1 MRLNGKRML
10 VTGAAQGMGRAI
22 AVQAALEGAEHVV
35 AADINAAGAER
46 TVREVLA
53 TSTATKASAVRVDLR
68 NAAEIEHMVQ
78 AAVADMGG
86 LDTLVNQ
93 AGVLDFNFVP
103 PDTTFETLTEDAW
116 DAVFDIN
123 TKSYWLAV
131 KYAARY
137 LRASD
142 RGPSVVNASSV
153 SGLTGYAAPAYSA
166 SKGATIQ
173 LSRSLA
179 IALAPDVRCNCYCP
193 GSIKTPMSDHFLE
206 LATDKAA
213 QEQNMSG
220 NHLIPRRGRPD
231 EVAKLVCFL
240 ASDDASFITGATYE
254 IDGGTMAW
262 RGTRSPR
269 PEAQANSTLS

>member
-1 MRLNGKRML
+1 MTTEGRSLRLDGKRLL
-10 VTGAAQGMGRAI
+10 VTGGAQGMGRAI
-22 AVQAALEGAEHVV
+22 AVQAAIEGAEHVV
-35 AADINAAGAER
+35 VADINIDGAEKTVAEVGAAGGR
-46 TVREVLA
+46 A
-53 TSTATKASAVRVDLR
+53 TAVAVDLR
-68 NAAEIEHMVQ
+68 DSAQIERMIETGAA
-78 AAVADMGG
+78 AMGG

-93 AGVLDFNFVP
+93 AGVLDIVFAP
-103 PDTTFETLTEDAW
+103 ADATFETLPEQAW

-123 TKSYWLAV
+123 TKAVWLAV
-131 KYAARY
+131 KFAAKY

-153 SGLTGYAAPAYSA
+153 SGLTGYPAPAYSA

-179 IALAPDVRCNCYCP
+179 IQLAPHVRCNCYCP
-193 GSIKTPMSDHFLE
+193 GSIKTPMSDSFLE
-206 LATDKAA
+206 AAEDKAA
-213 QEQNMSG
+213 QEQQMSG

-254 IDGGTMAW
+254 VDGGTMAW
-262 RGTRSPR
+262 RGTR
-269 PEAQANSTLS
+269 AAVTTGG

>member
-10 VTGAAQGMGRAI
+10 VTGGAVGMGRAI

-35 AADINAAGAER
+35 AADINLEGAEQ
-46 TVREVLA
+46 TVQEVLA
-53 TSTATKASAVRVDLR
+53 AGGKATAVRVDLR
-68 NAAEIEHMVQ
+68 STADIEHMVD
-78 AAVADMGG
+78 AAVAAMGG

-93 AGVLDFNFVP
+93 AGVLDAQFAP
-103 PDTTFETLTEDAW
+103 PGTTFETLPEEAW
-116 DAVFDIN
+116 DAVFAIN

-131 KYAARY
+131 KYAARH
-137 LRASD
+137 LRVSD

-153 SGLTGYAAPAYSA
+153 SGLTGYPAAAYSA

-179 IALAPDVRCNCYCP
+179 IQMAPAVRCNCYCP
-193 GSIKTPMSDHFLE
+193 GSITTPMSDGFLE
-206 LATDKAA
+206 LAEDKAA
-213 QEQNMSG
+213 AEQQMSG

-254 IDGGTMAW
+254 IDGGTMGW
-262 RGTRSPR
+262 RGTRS
-269 PEAQANSTLS
+269 SS

>member
-1 MRLNGKRML
+1 M
-10 VTGAAQGMGRAI
+10 VESA
-22 AVQAALEGAEHVV
+22 V
-35 AADINAAGAER
+35 AA
-46 TVREVLA
+46 
-53 TSTATKASAVRVDLR
+53 
-68 NAAEIEHMVQ
+68 
-78 AAVADMGG
+78 MGG

-93 AGVLDFNFVP
+93 AGVLDFTFAP
-103 PDTTFETLTEDAW
+103 AGTTFETLSEEAW

-131 KYAARY
+131 KFAARH
-137 LRASD
+137 LRASG

-153 SGLTGYAAPAYSA
+153 SGLTGYEAAAYSA

-173 LSRSLA
+173 LNRSLA
-179 IALAPDVRCNCYCP
+179 IQLAPDIRCNCYCP
-193 GSIKTPMSDHFLE
+193 GSIKTPMSDGFLE
-206 LATDKAA
+206 LAEDKVA

-262 RGTRSPR
+262 RGTR
-269 PEAQANSTLS
+269 ALS

>member
-1 MRLNGKRML
+1 MGTTMRLDGKRIL

-35 AADINAAGAER
+35 AADLNLAGAEE
-46 TVREVLA
+46 TVQEVLA
-53 TSTATKASAVRVDLR
+53 AGGKATAVRVDLR
-68 NAAEIEHMVQ
+68 NAADVEQMVES
-78 AAVADMGG
+78 AVAAMGG

-93 AGVLDFNFVP
+93 AGVLDYNFAP
-103 PDTTFETLTEDAW
+103 PGTTFETLSEQAW
-116 DAVFDIN
+116 DAVFAIN

-131 KYAARY
+131 KYAAKY

-153 SGLTGYAAPAYSA
+153 SGLTGYDAPAYSS

-179 IALAPDVRCNCYCP
+179 ITLAPDVRCNCYCP
-193 GSIKTPMSDHFLE
+193 GSIKTPMSDAFLE
-206 LATDKAA
+206 LAEDKIA
-213 QEQNMSG
+213 QEQQMSG

-262 RGTRSPR
+262 RGTRS
-269 PEAQANSTLS
+269 LS

>member
-1 MRLNGKRML
+1 VNLNGKRML

-22 AVQAALEGAEHVV
+22 AVQAAIEGAEHVV
-35 AADINAAGAER
+35 AADINLEGAEQ
-46 TVREVLA
+46 TVQEVLA
-53 TSTATKASAVRVDLR
+53 VGGKATAVRVDLR
-68 NAAEIEHMVQ
+68 QAGDIERMVES
-78 AAVADMGG
+78 AVAAMGG

-93 AGVLDFNFVP
+93 AGVLDYNFAP
-103 PDTTFETLTEDAW
+103 AGTTFETLSEDAW

-131 KYAARY
+131 KYAARH

-153 SGLTGYAAPAYSA
+153 SGLTGYEAAAYSA

-173 LSRSLA
+173 LNRSLA
-179 IALAPDVRCNCYCP
+179 IQLAPDVRCNCYCP
-193 GSIKTPMSDHFLE
+193 GSIKTPMSDGFLE
-206 LATDKAA
+206 LAEDKVA

-220 NHLIPRRGRPD
+220 NHLIPRRGRAD

-240 ASDDASFITGATYE
+240 ASDDASFITGVTYE
-254 IDGGTMAW
+254 VDGGTMAW
-262 RGTRSPR
+262 RGTR
-269 PEAQANSTLS
+269 ALA

>member
-1 MRLNGKRML
+1 MALNGKRML
-10 VTGAAQGMGRAI
+10 VTGAAVGMGRAI
-22 AVQAALEGAEHVV
+22 AVQAALAGAEHVV
-35 AADINAAGAER
+35 VADINTEGAEQTAADVLAAGGKA
-46 TVREVLA
+46 TV
-53 TSTATKASAVRVDLR
+53 VRVDLR
-68 NAAEIEHMVQ
+68 SSADIEHMVD
-78 AAVADMGG
+78 AAVTAMGG

-93 AGVLDFNFVP
+93 AGVLDATFAPGV
-103 PDTTFETLTEDAW
+103 TFETLPEEAW
-116 DAVFDIN
+116 DAVYEIN

-131 KYAARY
+131 KYAARH

-153 SGLTGYAAPAYSA
+153 SGLTGYPGTAYSS

-179 IALAPDVRCNCYCP
+179 IQLAPGVRCNCYCP
-193 GSIKTPMSDHFLE
+193 GSIKTPMSDYFLDI
-206 LATDKAA
+206 AHDKAA
-213 QEQNMSG
+213 TEQQMSG

-254 IDGGTMAW
+254 VDGGTMGW
-262 RGTRSPR
+262 RGTRS
-269 PEAQANSTLS
+269 LS

>member
-1 MRLNGKRML
+1 ML

-22 AVQAALEGAEHVV
+22 AVQAAAEGAEHVV
-35 AADINAAGAER
+35 AADINADGAEE

-53 TSTATKASAVRVDLR
+53 AGGKATAVRVDLR
-68 NAAEIEHMVQ
+68 SAADIERMVSS
-78 AAVADMGG
+78 AAAAMGG

-93 AGVLDFNFVP
+93 AGVLDFNFAP
-103 PDTTFETLTEDAW
+103 AGTTFETLPDEAW
-116 DAVFDIN
+116 DAVFAIN
-123 TKSYWLAV
+123 VKSHWLAV

-153 SGLTGYAAPAYSA
+153 AGLTGYPAPAYSA
-166 SKGATIQ
+166 SKGAAIQ

-179 IALAPDVRCNCYCP
+179 ISLAPAVRCNCYCP
-193 GSIKTPMSDHFLE
+193 GSIKTPMSDYFLE
-206 LATDKAA
+206 LAEDKVT

-231 EVAKLVCFL
+231 EVARLVCFL

-254 IDGGTMAW
+254 VDGGTMAW
-262 RGTRSPR
+262 RGTRS
-269 PEAQANSTLS
+269 LS

>member
-1 MRLNGKRML
+1 MQGKRVL
-10 VTGAAQGMGRAI
+10 VTGGAQGMGRAI
-22 AVQAALEGAEHVV
+22 AVQSAIEGAEHVV
-35 AADINAAGAER
+35 AADINLAGAQQTVRDVEAAGGQ
-46 TVREVLA
+46 A
-53 TSTATKASAVRVDLR
+53 TAVAVDLR
-68 NAAEIEHMVQ
+68 DSAQIREMVDS
-78 AAVADMGG
+78 AVAAMGG

-93 AGVLDFNFVP
+93 AGVLDFAFAP
-103 PDTTFETLTEDAW
+103 PDSTFETLPEEAW

-131 KYAARY
+131 KFAAPH

-153 SGLTGYAAPAYSA
+153 SGLTGYPAPAYSA

-179 IALAPDVRCNCYCP
+179 IQLAPDVRCNCYCP
-193 GSIKTPMSDHFLE
+193 GSIKTPMSDSFLE
-206 LATDKAA
+206 IAEDQEA
-213 QEQNMSG
+213 QEQQMSG
-220 NHLIPRRGRPD
+220 NHLIPRRGRAE

-240 ASDDASFITGATYE
+240 TSDDASFITGATYV

-262 RGTRSPR
+262 RGTR
-269 PEAQANSTLS
+269 T

>member
-1 MRLNGKRML
+1 VRLNGKRML

-35 AADINAAGAER
+35 AADINLDGAEQ
-46 TVREVLA
+46 TAREVLA
-53 TSTATKASAVRVDLR
+53 AGGKASAVRVDLC

-93 AGVLDFNFVP
+93 AGVLDFSFAP
-103 PDTTFETLTEDAW
+103 PDTTFETLPEDAW

-153 SGLTGYAAPAYSA
+153 SGLTGYSAPAYSA

-206 LATDKAA
+206 LAADQVA
-213 QEQNMSG
+213 QERNMSG

-262 RGTRSPR
+262 RGTRH
-269 PEAQANSTLS
+269 LS